1 MKRGVIFLFIIYLF
15 SYQLVIKKYDISS
28 LEEIGLSC
36 SVENNNCILME
47 SRDLKKLLSIK
58 SYLKSEYMI
67 DSKIINNNNMENK
80 KSKIKSNF
88 FNEKIVAYFFDDSE
102 LKKSVNDSICFMKL
116 PKKTL
121 KHIYSY
127 QVATFKNLDN
137 AKKFLNKIKNYR
149 YIRIEKIK
157 GYYVVRIG
165 IYFKYKIAQRKYK
178 YLKNKLKVGMLI
190 KCFYIPKRVVNVKGG

>member
-1 MKRGVIFLFIIYLF
+1 MKKGIFFLFFIYLF
-15 SYQLVIKKYDISS
+15 SYQLVIKKSDIPS

-67 DSKIINNNNMENK
+67 DSKIINNNDMENK

-88 FNEKIVAYFFDDSE
+88 FNEKIVAYSFDDSE
-102 LKKSVNDSICFMKL
+102 IKKSVDYSLNIKF
-116 PKKTL
+116 PKKVL

-127 QVATFKNLDN
+127 QLATFKNLNN
-137 AKKFLNKIKNYR
+137 AKKLLNKIKNYR
-149 YIRIEKIK
+149 YVRIEKIK
-157 GYYVVRIG
+157 GYYVIRIG
-165 IYFKYKIAQRKYK
+165 IYFKYKIAKREYK
-178 YLKNKLKVGMLI
+178 YLKNKLKYGILI
-190 KCFYIPKRVVNVKGG
+190 KCFYIPNRVVFYKGG

>member
-1 MKRGVIFLFIIYLF
+1 MKRGVVFVFISYLF
-15 SYQLVIKKYDISS
+15 SYQLVIKKSDISS

-67 DSKIINNNNMENK
+67 DSEIINNNMENK
-80 KSKIKSNF
+80 KSEIKSNF
-88 FNEKIVAYFFDDSE
+88 FNEKIVAYFFDDSKI
-102 LKKSVNDSICFMKL
+102 KKSINDSICIMKL

-127 QVATFKNLDN
+127 QLATFKNLDK
-137 AKKFLNKIKNYR
+137 AKRFLNKIKNYR
-149 YIRIEKIK
+149 YVRIEKIK

-190 KCFYIPKRVVNVKGG
+190 KCFYIPKRVVFYKGG